1 IITPVQEII
10 KFFKRHH
17 IENAC
22 LERLQIEKIGKTI
35 KFNLPVITRWGSHHI
50 CLQSFL
56 ASKKALQ
63 NVVFEE
69 CVRKSIP
76 SSLNSKLIDTE
87 GFWVDIEEICQLLEP
102 FTKIIREF
110 ESNQPNL
117 SLVYNR
123 FIYKIK
129 K

>member
-1 IITPVQEII
+1 LALIKEIITPVQEII

-22 LERLQIEKIGKTI
+22 LERLQTEKIGNTI

-63 NVVFEE
+63 VNLYIIFEE
-69 CVRKSIP
+69 FKS
-76 SSLNSKLIDTE
+76 L
-87 GFWVDIEEICQLLEP
+87 
-102 FTKIIREF
+102 KIIY
-110 ESNQPNL
+110 L
-117 SLVYNR
+117 LY
-123 FIYKIK
+123 IYIIERCF
-129 K
+129 

>member
-1 IITPVQEII
+1 LALIKEIITPVQEII

-63 NVVFEE
+63 V
-69 CVRKSIP
+69 KP
-76 SSLNSKLIDTE
+76 
-87 GFWVDIEEICQLLEP
+87 
-102 FTKIIREF
+102 
-110 ESNQPNL
+110 
-117 SLVYNR
+117 
-123 FIYKIK
+123 IYYF
-129 K
+129 

>member
-1 IITPVQEII
+1 MKKAHSILQKDYPNIIFLGYFAHNINLLIKSVIELALIKETITPVQEII

-35 KFNLPVITRWGSHHI
+35 KFNLPVITRWGSHYI

-69 CVRKSIP
+69 CFM
-76 SSLNSKLIDTE
+76 IDL
-87 GFWVDIEEICQLLEP
+87 Q
-102 FTKIIREF
+102 
-110 ESNQPNL
+110 S
-117 SLVYNR
+117 
-123 FIYKIK
+123 
-129 K
+129 